1 MKNNYRVA
9 VLIMGTYRE
18 VEFILR
24 LFPYLAGTTKYDI
37 FLVLRHVKTS
47 EKSRLGSQE
56 KDFGISKI
64 SHLLNENIFLCEL
77 PSIDPKFVES
87 NYLIP
92 VGPNTAGKEC
102 GIISMFQGV
111 FAAISMMKASLRDYT
126 HVLKIRT
133 DYQPRITPW
142 IDGIIDFY
150 ENSGNRIVVDHLA
163 TVPMRYGDKKEIPWQ
178 GSISDLLLFAS
189 KEQFL
194 KFWDIES
201 LLPSIWTGVP
211 ETTLFRSAMIRF
223 LGDEKQSPRKN
234 SSFLKK
240 YFVWQEHKI
249 MHPTKEFK
257 TTLGQ
262 TVNLLRPGILT
273 SDLKD
278 IIIELLH
285 QDLIPINL
293 VNELIRFSYD
303 YISSNMNEASYKKY
317 ITRHFDDKYARKIID
332 LSKKA
337 KKSYLPNP
345 TLLHCVSS

>member
-1 MKNNYRVA
+1 MKKNYRVA

-24 LFPYLAGTTKYDI
+24 LFPYLAGKTKYDI
-37 FLVLRHVKTS
+37 FLVLRHIKTN

-56 KDFGISKI
+56 EDFGISKI

-77 PSIDPKFVES
+77 PSIDPKLVAS

-102 GIISMFQGV
+102 GIISMFHGV
-111 FAAISMMKASLRDYT
+111 FTAISMMKASLRDYT

-150 ENSGNRIVVDHLA
+150 ENSGNRIIVDHLA
-163 TVPMRYGDKKEIPWQ
+163 TMPMRYGDRKEIPWQ

-223 LGDEKQSPRKN
+223 LGDEKQSQRKN

-240 YFVWQEHKI
+240 YFVWQEHNI
-249 MHPTKEFK
+249 VHPVKESK

-262 TVNLLRPGILT
+262 SANLLRSGILS

-285 QDLIPINL
+285 QNLIPINL

-317 ITRHFDDKYARKIID
+317 IARHFDDKYARKIID

-337 KKSYLPNP
+337 KKFYSPI
-345 TLLHCVSS
+345 